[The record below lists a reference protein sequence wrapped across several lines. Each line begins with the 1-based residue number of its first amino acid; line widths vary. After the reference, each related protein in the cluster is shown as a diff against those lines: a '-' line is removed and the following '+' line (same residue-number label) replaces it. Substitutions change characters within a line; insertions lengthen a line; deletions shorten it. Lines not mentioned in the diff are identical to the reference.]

1 MKKFGAETAVGIF
14 FIIGFLCFAYLSVE
28 LGQIPLFGSNQ
39 YPIYARFDSISGL
52 KEGATIEIAGVKV
65 GKVGKITLKDYQADV
80 ELLMDKGI
88 KLQEDAIASVRTQGI
103 IGDKYIKISPGGSSE
118 YLKPGGTIID
128 TESAIDIE
136 ELISKYI
143 FQKS

>member
-28 LGQIPLFGSNQ
+28 LGQIPLFGSNE

-65 GKVGKITLKDYQADV
+65 GKVGKIALKDYQADV
-80 ELLMDKGI
+80 ELLIDKGVKI
-88 KLQEDAIASVRTQGI
+88 QEDAIASVRTQGI

-118 YLKPGGTIID
+118 FLKPGGVVVD

-143 FQKS
+143 FQKT